1 MLVGGRMATRR
12 LRAQNACGA
21 EERDANRRG
30 LMEDLQ
36 AAMAEYTGAGDER
49 RAARIMLAARRV
61 FGRPRNGNPVLTS
74 ERAQETAAGSPWD
87 SAHIALTIGL
97 VLAVTIVAF
106 EGLALATVAPVIS
119 RDLGGQS
126 LYGWIFSAFLL
137 TQMVATVIAGQ
148 QVDRRSPALVFGIAM
163 ALFALGLTVGA
174 AAPTMFILF
183 IGRALQ
189 GLGAGAMMATN
200 YAMIN
205 SAYDDRLRPGMFAA
219 ISTAWVVPS
228 MIGPAVA
235 GWIAQHLGW
244 RAVFLCLLPL
254 LGVIAPLLM
263 PRFIQASRQRAV
275 AENADTGG
283 RRRMVESV
291 ALALG
296 TGAFLAGLDLR
307 PAWIGGVVAIAG
319 LVVMVPMMRHLLPHG
334 TFAARPVMPAAIA
347 ARGLFFGGY
356 IVAETYMVLAL
367 NEFGGVSPAI
377 AGLVLTVGSLS
388 WTSGSWLQ
396 ARLDARTGPPGRA
409 HRVLGGVSL
418 ILIGVVLIL
427 GEIVLTHDI
436 SIIVAL
442 IGWLFAGLGIG
453 LAHSTCATI
462 AFAHTRPGQEGLVS
476 SSILLGDLFGPAVAV
491 GLGGVILAAGDAA
504 NWSDQRSIGLAIAL
518 GLATLV
524 FSWLSALRLNLGYTP
539 ALAPAGDD

>member
-1 MLVGGRMATRR
+1 MLKT
-12 LRAQNACGA
+12 
-21 EERDANRRG
+21 E
-30 LMEDLQ
+30 
-36 AAMAEYTGAGDER
+36 
-49 RAARIMLAARRV
+49 
-61 FGRPRNGNPVLTS
+61 
-74 ERAQETAAGSPWD
+74 QEKIAIAGSPWD

-97 VLAVTIVAF
+97 IMAVTIVAF

-148 QVDRRSPALVFGIAM
+148 QIDHRSPALVFGIAM
-163 ALFALGLTVGA
+163 GLFALGLAVGA
-174 AAPTMFILF
+174 AAPSMYILF

-205 SAYDDRLRPGMFAA
+205 SAYEDRLRPGMFAA

-228 MIGPAVA
+228 MIGPAIA
-235 GWIAQHLGW
+235 GWIAQHFGW

-254 LGVIAPLLM
+254 LGVIAPLLL
-263 PRFIQASRQRAV
+263 PRFIRAGRERAV
-275 AENADTGG
+275 IENVDTGG
-283 RRRMVESV
+283 RKRMMQSV
-291 ALALG
+291 ALAIG

-307 PAWIGGVVAIAG
+307 PAWLGGAVAVAG
-319 LVVMVPMMRHLLPHG
+319 FAVMVPTMRGLLPSG
-334 TFAARPVMPAAIA
+334 AFIARPVMPAAIA
-347 ARGLFFGGY
+347 ARALFFGGY

-367 NEFGGVSPAI
+367 NEFGGVSPAT
-377 AGLVLTVGSLS
+377 AGLVLTVGSLA

-396 ARLDARTGPPGRA
+396 ARLDARTGPEGRA
-409 HRVLGGVSL
+409 HRVLAGVSL
-418 ILIGVVLIL
+418 ILTGVALVL
-427 GEIVLTHDI
+427 GEIVLTHNI
-436 SIIVAL
+436 SIVVSL

-504 NWSDQRSIGLAIAL
+504 GWSDQRSIGLAIAL

-524 FSWLSALRLNLGYTP
+524 LSWLSAARLNLGYLP
-539 ALAPAGDD
+539 APVPASED